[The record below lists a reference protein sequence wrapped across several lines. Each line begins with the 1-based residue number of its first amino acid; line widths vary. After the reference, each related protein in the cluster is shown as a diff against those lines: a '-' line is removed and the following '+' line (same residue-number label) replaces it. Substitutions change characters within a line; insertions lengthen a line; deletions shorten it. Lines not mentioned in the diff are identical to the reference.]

1 MDWITNFLR
10 HLGISRSVIGAAFV
24 TSAVL
29 YIGPR
34 IAPTY
39 IEPIPKEW
47 NPATLAVLV
56 FSASLL
62 VFWVWLGAWDFAKA
76 RWRAASAHIASHEL
90 NQTEQGILFAMAEH
104 PSEPLNLETI
114 NYETAS
120 ISRLEILELMH
131 GLKRKGLVSINPYAD
146 NLVSL
151 TPTGRQR
158 ALEIQRSANEKQ

>member
-1 MDWITNFLR
+1 MDWITNFLK

-24 TSAVL
+24 TSMVL

-39 IEPIPKEW
+39 VDPIPKEW
-47 NPATLAVLV
+47 NSTALVVLV

-62 VFWVWLGAWDFAKA
+62 VFWAWLGTWNFVKGC
-76 RWRAASAHIASHEL
+76 WRSASALIASHEL
-90 NQTEQGILFAMAEH
+90 SQTEQGILFAMAER

-120 ISRLEILELMH
+120 ISRLEVLELIH
-131 GLKRKGLVSINPYAD
+131 GLKRKGLVSINPYAG
-146 NLVSL
+146 NLISL
-151 TPTGRQR
+151 TQVGRQR
-158 ALEIQRSANEKQ
+158 ALEIQRSASAN